1 MVELFKQF
9 VHTATAG
16 SAWIR
21 YESVE
26 YKPKEGVRALYDDLM
41 DAAERLV
48 QPLSEI
54 EISKRFM
61 SKLPH
66 ELIRHLHLVR
76 SITVETTRLQ
86 KILQICL
93 EWEAAVQEYKL
104 LQTKTAATSSGLTL
118 TKMSNGVKAGDEKR

>member
-16 SAWIR
+16 SAW
-21 YESVE
+21 